1 MAGSGTTGVI
11 TPVSVLYDPSGT
23 ALSVTA
29 TRLDTNTRCS
39 DGSGNALTSIGGRLE
54 TVSRIQDSSGANL
67 TSTANRL
74 DTNAWCRDGS
84 GNALT
89 STGGRL
95 DTVSRIQDSSGNAIS
110 AQSGRLLTSSQMT
123 DFQNLGINLSTDAFG
138 RLRVSEPG
146 TIFDSKQV
154 FAEPVLYYTG
164 TTASGGTS
172 VYNSNRSS
180 TLLSCTGAVGSTAI
194 RQTKRYFNYQ
204 PGKSFQVFVT
214 FVATNGGVA
223 NTVKSVGYYDVN
235 NGLIFQLSGTTAQ
248 FVRRTNTS
256 GAPVDN
262 VVTQAS
268 WNVDRLDGNGPSGY
282 TADFSK
288 SQILF
293 IDFEWLGVGI
303 ARMGFVIDGKLVLC
317 HVFKNSNIL
326 DVVYMRSPNLPIR
339 WEIVGSGSA
348 SSLEAIC
355 CSVASEGGQQV
366 LGVTRSADRGVTGKV
381 ASNAALEQVIA
392 IRLQASANRAPVIP
406 SGFSLTTSTSANVYW
421 AVVLNPAVTGA
432 AVWTPVT
439 SSAVEFDVNLT
450 VQGSRVVSGGLILQS
465 GYFSDSLNSQDNPI
479 ASILTIASD
488 YAGTSDV
495 LVLAAQ
501 NIAASNETFF
511 GALRWTE
518 PT

>member
-11 TPVSVLYDPSGT
+11 TPVAVLYDSAGN
-23 ALSVTA
+23 ALSVT
-29 TRLDTNTRCS
+29 
-39 DGSGNALTSIGGRLE
+39 
-54 TVSRIQDSSGANL
+54 SS
-67 TSTANRL
+67 RL
-74 DTNAWCRDGS
+74 DTNAWCRDGSGNALVSTGGRLETLSRLQDGSGNAITSTAGRLNVGAWCSDGS

-95 DTVSRIQDSSGNAIS
+95 DTVSRIQDSSGNSLS
-110 AQSGRLLTSSQMT
+110 AQSGRLLTNSRMT
-123 DFQNLGINLSTDAFG
+123 DFQNQEVNLSGDAFG

-154 FAEPVLYYTG
+154 FADPVLYYTG
-164 TTASGGTS
+164 STASGGTA
-172 VYNSNRSS
+172 VYNNSRSS
-180 TLLSCTGAVGSTAI
+180 TLLSCTSTVGSTAI

-223 NTVKSVGYYDVN
+223 NTIKRVGYYDIN
-235 NGLIFQLSGTTAQ
+235 NGLIFQLNGTTPQ

-262 VVTQAS
+262 IVNQAS
-268 WNVDRLDGNGPSGY
+268 WNVDPLNGTGPSGY

-326 DVVYMRSPNLPIR
+326 DVVYMRSPNLPVR

-348 SSLEAIC
+348 SSIEAIC

-366 LGVTRSADRGVTGKV
+366 LGLTRSVDRGVTGKV
-381 ASNAALEQVIA
+381 ISNASLEQVVA
-392 IRLQASANRAPVIP
+392 IRLQSSLNRAPVIP
-406 SGFSLTTSTSANVYW
+406 SGFSITTSTNANAYW
-421 AVVLNPAVTGA
+421 AIILNPTVAGA
-432 AVWTPVT
+432 AVWTTVAN
-439 SSAVEFDVNLT
+439 SAIEFDVNLT
-450 VQGSRVVSGGLILQS
+450 AQGSRVVTGGTVLQS
-465 GYFSDSLNSQDNPI
+465 GYFSEDLDSTDNAL
-479 ASILTIASD
+479 ASILTLASD
-488 YAGTSDV
+488 FAGTSDV

-501 NIAASNETFF
+501 NLAAQNETFF
-511 GALRWTE
+511 GSLRWTE